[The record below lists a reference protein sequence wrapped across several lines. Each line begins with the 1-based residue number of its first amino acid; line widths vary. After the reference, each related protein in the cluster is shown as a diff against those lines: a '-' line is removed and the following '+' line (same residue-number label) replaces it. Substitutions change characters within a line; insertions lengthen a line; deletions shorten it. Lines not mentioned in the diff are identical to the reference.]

1 MKTPSSQRILAFDY
15 GLARTGVAVSDESVS
30 MALPVGLLSTKAPTF
45 WNDIEQLFNRYHPK
59 KVLIGLPLHMDG
71 KESEQTTLTR
81 NFALEL
87 QKRWPEMDIE
97 MIDERLS
104 SRQAEAL
111 LRETGSNRKKRAA
124 KSDETSAWILLS
136 CYLELTSFNSSWP
149 STR

>member
-1 MKTPSSQRILAFDY
+1 MTGRIIAFDY
-15 GLARTGVAVSDESVS
+15 GNARTGIAVTDESAM
-30 MALPVGLLSTKAPTF
+30 MALPAGLLSTKDSKF
-45 WNDIEQLFNRYHPK
+45 WSEIEKLFMRYLPK

-71 KESEQTTLTR
+71 KESSQTTLTR

-87 QKRWPEMDIE
+87 QKRWPELDIE

-111 LRETGSNRKKRAA
+111 LRETGSNRKKRAE

-136 CYLELTSFNSSWP
+136 CYLEQKSFNSNWP